1 MLAPLIL
8 ILGYV
13 AWAIRIAALV
23 VAVAILVRML
33 MQWAQANPFGWFAM
47 KLRGWTEPFIRPFR
61 HGFDNRMLRFDMIP
75 FVAALLVLLNGF
87 FAAYLVDRLNTI
99 PILWA
104 SRPFS
109 VALVLASLVSLAA
122 TVMLAFFIGR
132 FLMQQ
137 FGFGYSS
144 RFYRYVFQV
153 TEPILKPFRRI
164 FYFGGPFDFSAMFAL
179 LAVYLVELVLLK
191 LLGF

>member
-1 MLAPLIL
+1 MLSPLIWL
-8 ILGYV
+8 LGYLAWGIRLAAIAV
-13 AWAIRIAALV
+13 AL
-23 VAVAILVRML
+23 AILVRML
-33 MQWAQANPFGWFAM
+33 LQWSQANPFGWFAM

-61 HGFDNRMLRFDMIP
+61 HGFDNRVLRFDMIP

-87 FAAYLVDRLNTI
+87 FAAYIVDRLNSI
-99 PILWA
+99 LVLWA
-104 SRPFS
+104 SSR
-109 VALVLASLVSLAA
+109 ATLRLVLASVVMLAA
-122 TVMLAFFIGR
+122 TVMLALFIAR

-144 RFYRYVFQV
+144 RFYRLVFQA
-153 TEPILKPFRRI
+153 TEPLLKPFRRM

-191 LLGF
+191 ILGF